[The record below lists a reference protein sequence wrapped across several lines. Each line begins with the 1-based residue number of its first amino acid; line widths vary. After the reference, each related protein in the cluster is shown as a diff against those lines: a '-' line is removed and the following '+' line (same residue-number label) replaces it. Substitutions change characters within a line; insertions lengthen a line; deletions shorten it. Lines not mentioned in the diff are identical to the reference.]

1 MRKILCF
8 LCAILVACNATI
20 TASATSRIVENLD
33 DDFLVRERIT
43 LTGEKIPARDFVL
56 LINLRDIEDIDF
68 FSQLYELEKEMHGQR
83 FAVALMGNSA
93 YALKSFNES
102 MSATE
107 ANLLAIKDM
116 MALLF

>member
-68 FSQLYELEKEMHGQR
+68 LFATLRVGERDAWAKICGGADGEFSVCAKE
-83 FAVALMGNSA
+83 F
-93 YALKSFNES
+93 
-102 MSATE
+102 
-107 ANLLAIKDM
+107 
-116 MALLF
+116 

>member
-20 TASATSRIVENLD
+20 TASATSRIVEDLD

-56 LINLRDIEDIDF
+56 LINLRDIEILISF
-68 FSQLYELEKEMHGQR
+68 RNFTSWRKR
-83 FAVALMGNSA
+83 CMG
-93 YALKSFNES
+93 
-102 MSATE
+102 
-107 ANLLAIKDM
+107 KD
-116 MALLF
+116 LRWC